1 MTSSFKQANAFA
13 MQYGL
18 LMGALGVVTLA
29 AFAGSLKIQW
39 LSFVTMAMTSVS
51 LFAAYMMTARYR
63 DTVKTPNESFSVA
76 QGFLFTF
83 GVSIYAS
90 LWIALA
96 VYIYLA
102 YFDNGWI
109 FDQYL
114 SLVTS
119 PEYTSELRRSG
130 MEDQI
135 NAMTDGGGM
144 KAMVDALRSLP
155 PVQYAGMVIYSTLL
169 SSPIISLMIAFI
181 CRRTSYRRKL
191 F

>member
-18 LMGALGVVTLA
+18 LMGALGVITLA
-29 AFAGSLKIQW
+29 AFAGSLKFQW
-39 LSFVTMAMTSVS
+39 MSFITMAMTSIS

-63 DTVKTPNESFSVA
+63 DTVKTPDESFSVA

-90 LWIALA
+90 LWIALV
-96 VYIYLA
+96 VYLYLA

-114 SLVTS
+114 SMVTS

-130 MEDQI
+130 MEGQI
-135 NAMTDGGGM
+135 KAMTGGGGM

-155 PVQYAGMVIYSTLL
+155 AVQYAGMVIYFTLL
-169 SSPIISLMIAFI
+169 SSPIISLIIAFI
-181 CRRTSYRRKL
+181 CRRTSNRAKL
-191 F
+191 Y